1 MTTQSNWTKK
11 IRYKLPG
18 YLNDAVKLIVV
29 LLFMFPFY
37 WMIITSFKTYA
48 ETVMDPP
55 TFWPKLWTLEAY
67 TTVIKSMDLWN
78 YVKNTIIITFSVIV
92 LQIAIMIPAAYAFAK
107 YRFAGSNILFGLV
120 LIAQMVP
127 VQITFIS
134 IYLMMSKMNLLN
146 SLWPQIIPFGAN
158 AFGIFLMR
166 QNFKQI
172 PDEILEAA
180 RLDNASEIQI
190 MYQIMLP
197 MAKSSMV
204 TVALFSFI
212 NHWNSYFWPLVMTSD
227 NLYRPIS
234 IAIASLKDV
243 ENGLNWATLMAGNV
257 LMILPLMILFI
268 FASQKIIATFAYRG
282 VK

>member
-1 MTTQSNWTKK
+1 MIKNPILRK
-11 IRYKLPG
+11 IRYKAPG
-18 YLNDAVKLIVV
+18 AVNDAIKLIVV

-37 WMIITSFKTYA
+37 WLIVTSFKTYA
-48 ETVMDPP
+48 ETVASPP
-55 TFWPKLWTLEAY
+55 TMWPQLWTLEAY
-67 TTVIKSMDLWN
+67 GTVINGMNLWS
-78 YVKNTIIITFSVIV
+78 YIKNTIIITASVIV
-92 LQIAIMIPAAYAFAK
+92 LQCAVMIPAAYAFARYK
-107 YRFAGSNILFGLV
+107 FKGGGLLFGLV

-134 IYLMMSKMNLLN
+134 IYLMMSKLMLLN

-172 PDEILEAA
+172 PDEIVEAA
-180 RLDNASEIQI
+180 RLDNAGEMKI
-190 MYQIMLP
+190 MWQIMLP
-197 MAKSSMV
+197 MAKSSMI

-212 NHWNSYFWPLVMTSD
+212 GHWNSYFWPLVMT
-227 NLYRPIS
+227 NNNAFRPIS
-234 IAIASLKDV
+234 IAIASLNNV
-243 ENGLNWATLMAGNV
+243 ENGLNWATIMAGNV

-268 FASQKIIATFAYRG
+268 FASQKIIKSFTYRG

>member
-1 MTTQSNWTKK
+1 MEKSSFLRKL
-11 IRYKLPG
+11 RYKLPG
-18 YLNDAVKLIVV
+18 YLNDALKLVVV

-37 WMIITSFKTYA
+37 WMIVTSFKTYA
-48 ETVMDPP
+48 ETVQTPP
-55 TFWPKLWTLEAY
+55 TLWPQHWTLEAY
-67 TTVIKSMDLWN
+67 NTVLNSMNLWG
-78 YVKNTIIITFSVIV
+78 YIKNTIIVTGSVIV
-92 LQIAIMIPAAYAFAK
+92 LQTIIMIPAAYAFAK
-107 YRFAGSNILFGLV
+107 FKFKANGALFSLV

-134 IYLMMSKMNLLN
+134 TYLMMSDLGLLN

-172 PDEILEAA
+172 PDEIIEAA
-180 RLDNASEIQI
+180 KLDNANEMQI

-197 MAKSSMV
+197 MAKSSML

-212 NHWNSYFWPLVMTSD
+212 SHWNSYFWPLVMTND
-227 NLYRPIS
+227 NAFRPIAL
-234 IAIASLKDV
+234 AIASLRDV
-243 ENGLNWATLMAGNV
+243 ENGLNWATIMAGNV
-257 LMILPLMILFI
+257 LMMLPLMILFI